1 MDKRKRKFQTEFIKE
16 NCAVMTVSEMSGK
29 LRISTS
35 TINRIMKTLNIQ
47 KRKIYS
53 RTVDVSRY
61 NPNPVTLTT
70 HMLVCRY
77 FYEGSS
83 IKVIAN
89 HLNRPESVV
98 SRILNEC
105 IENGN
110 YYKYNL
116 YGRSDEKKEDVKS
129 AESEKTVC
137 IDKAV

>member
-61 NPNPVTLTT
+61 NPNLW
-70 HMLVCRY
+70 
-77 FYEGSS
+77 
-83 IKVIAN
+83 
-89 HLNRPESVV
+89 
-98 SRILNEC
+98 
-105 IENGN
+105 
-110 YYKYNL
+110 
-116 YGRSDEKKEDVKS
+116 S
-129 AESEKTVC
+129 AGF
-137 IDKAV
+137 